1 MIADRSNVTDRKE
14 KKGSE
19 LPEFTDVTIFI
30 DSLLIGYQTNKTIE
44 FEIERSP
51 MTCTPIR
58 RDSIFGML
66 KVNIISF
73 FLLNYTLLRQCIN
86 SILISNSIE

>member
-19 LPEFTDVTIFI
+19 LPEFTGVKIFI

-44 FEIERSP
+44 FELERNP
-51 MTCTPIR
+51 MICTPVR
-58 RDSIFGML
+58 RDSIFGTL
-66 KVNIISF
+66 KLI
-73 FLLNYTLLRQCIN
+73 LL
-86 SILISNSIE
+86 SIE